1 MVFPLGIDTGLDFIV
16 ITAKKFTPKGDF
28 QAFNK
33 TLEAIRDQV
42 IGSLNGFVI
51 LPIPNSLQD
60 SFSHGWE
67 IAEGATEE
75 AANVANSFADK
86 LAGGN
91 GFTSA
96 GVDLIK
102 KAMKNNNLNI
112 DPLYWQQYNGSQP
125 RTFEFSWTLIPESVS
140 DAGTLI
146 AIVKT
151 LKKWSAPQGT
161 RSVFVDMPL
170 AFQVSFA
177 NPILQTAINM
187 KEAVCT
193 NISVEYVGQGYADFH
208 SDGSPKQVNLSM
220 TFSERS
226 TLLASEM

>member
-1 MVFPLGIDTGLDFIV
+1 MVFPLGIDSGLDFIV

-28 QAFNK
+28 QGFNRAMD
-33 TLEAIRDQV
+33 AIRDQV
-42 IGSLNGFVI
+42 AGSLNGFVI

-75 AANVANSFADK
+75 FANVANSFVDK
-86 LAGGN
+86 VAGGN
-91 GFTSA
+91 GLTSA
-96 GVDLIK
+96 VADLGRK
-102 KAMKNNNLNI
+102 GMKNNNLNV

-125 RTFEFSWTLIPESVS
+125 RTFELSWTLVPESIG

-146 AIVKT
+146 AIIKM

-161 RSVFVDMPL
+161 RGVFVDMPL

-177 NPILQTAINM
+177 NPILQTTINM

-208 SDGSPKQVNLSM
+208 DDGSPKQVNLSM